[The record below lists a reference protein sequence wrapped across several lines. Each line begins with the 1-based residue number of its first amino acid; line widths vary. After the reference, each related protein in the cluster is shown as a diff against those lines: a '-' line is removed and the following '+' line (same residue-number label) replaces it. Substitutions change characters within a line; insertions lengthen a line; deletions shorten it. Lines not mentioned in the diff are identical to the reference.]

1 MADSRF
7 LCNLRY
13 RDRIVPGDYFH
24 FHSPLGKVTECIHC
38 PLPDCIVEQDKCNG
52 SCIFCQFFSIQIPLI
67 LCKYKHTISLFQKYF
82 DCSLN
87 SRIILPQHKFRCTD
101 HISFSCQNHSAV
113 FCGRRKRDDFFC
125 TVFHRLRKIL
135 LQCLHRCIVAR
146 QGTHTVREQLCNFI
160 FVFRLLVCFLFF
172 RCQALV
178 FCKDK
183 LCHFHFWHGN
193 GSGLI
198 HAQYIYPRQCLDTFH
213 VMDQYLLFSKP
224 HHRHHHRHTCKKVQ
238 AFRDHSEN
246 SRHHARHTIFHR
258 CPGKKVLL

>member
-13 RDRIVPGDYFH
+13 RDRIVPGDHFH

-38 PLPDCIVEQDKCNG
+38 PLPDCIIEQDKCNG

-87 SRIILPQHKFRCTD
+87 SRIILPQHKFRCAD

-113 FCGRRKRDDFFC
+113 FCGRRKWDDFFC
-125 TVFHRLRKIL
+125 TVFQRLRKIL

-160 FVFRLLVCFLFF
+160 FVFRLLVCFLF
-172 RCQALV
+172 CN
-178 FCKDK
+178 DK
-183 LCHFHFWHGN
+183 LCHFHFRHSD

-198 HAQYIYPRQCLDTFH
+198 HAEHIHPRQCLDTLH
-213 VMDQYLLFSKP
+213 VMDQHLLFSEP
-224 HHRHHHRHTCKKVQ
+224 HHRHHHRHTCKKIQ
-238 AFRDHSEN
+238 AFRNHSKN
-246 SRHHARHTIFHR
+246 GRHHARHTIFHR